1 MPDAGTLG
9 LLATALGF
17 GFVSAVTP
25 FLPVEAYVLVVAA
38 THGRGLS
45 VVVAVIAAAGHTAG
59 KVVLFEGTRSAARWP
74 WLTRLRTRAGATGVV
89 GVPEGSAD
97 PEARAAS
104 SSSAAP
110 PGAPDAVPTPARAPA
125 WGTRWRSRWRARVAL
140 LSAWLRR
147 ANAAALAGLSGRYG
161 PVVVFSAGLLGLP
174 PLLVVV
180 FWAGASSMSLRAFTL
195 ACLLGRSI
203 RFAAIALGAVFF
215 AGLAI
220 F

>member
-1 MPDAGTLG
+1 MPDAETIG

-38 THGRGLS
+38 TSGRGLG
-45 VVVAVIAAAGHTAG
+45 VVVALLAAAGHTAG
-59 KVVLFEGTRSAARWP
+59 KMVLFQGTRSAARWP
-74 WLTRLRTRAGATGVV
+74 WLTRLRARAGV
-89 GVPEGSAD
+89 GHGAEG
-97 PEARAAS
+97 
-104 SSSAAP
+104 
-110 PGAPDAVPTPARAPA
+110 PGAVATDVDPSLRAPGRDQPVA
-125 WGTRWRSRWRARVAL
+125 SEQASAPASGTGATWRSRARARLAPITG
-140 LSAWLRR
+140 WLRR
-147 ANAAALAGLSGRYG
+147 ANAAALAGLSGRAG
-161 PVVVFSAGLLGLP
+161 PAVVFSAGLLGLP

-203 RFAAIALGAVFF
+203 RFAVLA
-215 AGLAI
+215 AGVSLFTGLSI

>member
-1 MPDAGTLG
+1 MPDAEILG

-38 THGRGLS
+38 THGRSLG
-45 VVVAVIAAAGHTAG
+45 VVVALLAAAGHTAG
-59 KVVLFEGTRSAARWP
+59 KMVLFQGTRSAARWP
-74 WLTRLRTRAGATGVV
+74 WLTRLRVRAGVAPRVGGPGIVDAGVDPAPHAPGDDPPVTDEQVPPPASGTG
-89 GVPEGSAD
+89 
-97 PEARAAS
+97 
-104 SSSAAP
+104 
-110 PGAPDAVPTPARAPA
+110 PT
-125 WGTRWRSRWRARVAL
+125 WRSRLRARLAPVT
-140 LSAWLRR
+140 AWLRR
-147 ANAAALAGLSGRYG
+147 ANAAALAGLSGRAG
-161 PVVVFSAGLLGLP
+161 PAVVLSAGLLGLP

-203 RFAAIALGAVFF
+203 RFAALAVGVSLFT
-215 AGLAI
+215 GLSI